1 MPLNLPDLPY
11 GKDALEPFISA
22 RTLDFHYG
30 KHHKA
35 YVDNTN
41 KLIEGT
47 NLADADTPPMA
58 HGLNLFSWRMYG
70 NTPTTSITRTGGPFE
85 SLTVPSLSKT
95 SQGAE
100 GDRLRRA
107 VP

>member
-47 NLADADTPPMA
+47 NLANADTPRWHTGP
-58 HGLNLFSWRMYG
+58 NPFSWRMFG
-70 NTPTTSITRTGGPFE
+70 NTPTTWITRTGGRI
-85 SLTVPSLSKT
+85 T
-95 SQGAE
+95 SQALSRNSSTGI
-100 GDRLRRA
+100 L
-107 VP
+107 